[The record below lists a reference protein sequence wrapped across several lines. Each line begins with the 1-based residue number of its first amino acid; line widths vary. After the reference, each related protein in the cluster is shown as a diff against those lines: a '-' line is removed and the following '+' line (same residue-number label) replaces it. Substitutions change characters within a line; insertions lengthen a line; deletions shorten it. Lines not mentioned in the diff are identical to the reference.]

1 MREEDQTEEVG
12 SETHSPKDSGLIRK
26 PKKISED
33 LAIIKTET
41 EENSKK
47 EDRDEEPRIQSSSG
61 KKANPRNKSTQP
73 QKLRK
78 IADGLLEFERYAD
91 RKKRLQNIQM
101 R

>member
-1 MREEDQTEEVG
+1 MREEDQTDEVG
-12 SETHSPKDSGLIRK
+12 SETQSPKGSGFIRK
-26 PKKISED
+26 GKKIADD

-47 EDRDEEPRIQSSSG
+47 GDKDDEARVRSSSG
-61 KKANPRNKSTQP
+61 KKANSRNKSTQP

-91 RKKRLQNIQM
+91 RKKRLQNIEM